1 MQQRDIVALATL
13 VIQTPTASIPSDHLN
28 VIVYWGLL
36 VMVTVPV
43 LILTNVM
50 TSMTF
55 VISMQVVQILLV
67 HSPVH
72 VMTDSMAMVSN
83 ARMSTSAMTEAT
95 NALIMQTVATLM
107 AVIFANVGLATR
119 VMTVENAM
127 ILTNAQKKKE
137 ISPLANS

>member
-28 VIVYWGLL
+28 VLVYWGLL

-95 NALIMQTVATLM
+95 NALIMQTATTL
-107 AVIFANVGLATR
+107 
-119 VMTVENAM
+119 
-127 ILTNAQKKKE
+127 
-137 ISPLANS
+137 